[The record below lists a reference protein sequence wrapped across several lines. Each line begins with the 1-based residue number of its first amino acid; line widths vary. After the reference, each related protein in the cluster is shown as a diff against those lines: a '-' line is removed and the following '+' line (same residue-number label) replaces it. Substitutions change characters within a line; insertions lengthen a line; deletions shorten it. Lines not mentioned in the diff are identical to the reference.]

1 MKSWRIL
8 VRNTDNFDTRVQA
21 LACDRVCVNRKC
33 LCSYRMSSRTDRS
46 TSAYIA
52 YINED
57 TDNRDANRPELD
69 SDSDCFGGSTSS
81 DSIPSSQVCADTP
94 EKTQPLRYTPIKKR
108 RECLVAS
115 CHKPPPQSIA
125 AKAQSKR
132 QLSPSIRLSP
142 PAGTRR
148 QDATSAL
155 IAIISAM

>member
-1 MKSWRIL
+1 MIVRFKLLLVIL
-8 VRNTDNFDTRVQA
+8 LTNH
-21 LACDRVCVNRKC
+21 KC
-33 LCSYRMSSRTDRS
+33 ICSYRMSSRTDRS

-108 RECLVAS
+108 RECLVE
-115 CHKPPPQSIA
+115 CLKQPPQLIA
-125 AKAQSKR
+125 AKAQSKSLTSR
-132 QLSPSIRLSP
+132 SVRLSP
-142 PAGTRR
+142 PEGTHIR
-148 QDATSAL
+148 DAISAL
-155 IAIISAM
+155 TAIISAM